1 MEMRKPEM
9 SEEGSREVLGP
20 GPCNHLTSPF
30 FLSFLFFF
38 FIQGEY
44 NIPLAPF
51 SFFLYSAAYLPNS
64 TDSLLPFFLFLY
76 PSIFSF
82 SFFGPEIG

>member
-51 SFFLYSAAYLPNS
+51 SFFLAQRCLFTQQYRQS
-64 TDSLLPFFLFLY
+64 TSFFSLSLSIHFFF
-76 PSIFSF
+76 F
-82 SFFGPEIG
+82 FFGPEIG